1 MNTVTGV
8 LFPNLGLS
16 NDTMLPLLTYVPVSS
31 IVLLQMSVQLL
42 QGQVSA
48 HVNNNCS
55 VDDRFTDFSPGG
67 DPLYP
72 SSLNDSHRNRFC
84 LLSVLFLHDPLARHV
99 SSSLPGMDEDG
110 SFIGKYAKN
119 RNPEQ
124 SSAFA
129 TLV

>member
-8 LFPNLGLS
+8 LFPNPGLS
-16 NDTMLPLLTYVPVSS
+16 NHT
-31 IVLLQMSVQLL
+31 SVATSP
-42 QGQVSA
+42 QV
-48 HVNNNCS
+48 CS
-55 VDDRFTDFSPGG
+55 CLFDCTVCTTAPGG

-72 SSLNDSHRNRFC
+72 SSVNDSHRNRFC
-84 LLSVLFLHDPLARHV
+84 LFSVLFLHDPLARHV